1 MFRSIVL
8 KIILSALVV
17 SPISV
22 VSAVIIKNTQERNR
36 VVFNSTRRII
46 EKNLSLSSIQHQ
58 KVEGLSYFDAYSYEL
73 RQLISEAE
81 SGSLF
86 NIVITNLKYEIKITN
101 ANNKPDFTDA
111 RAEQIIR
118 AYQNKTSH
126 SEYDKVT
133 RVNIKSGRNKYG
145 VSNNIGYAYFR
156 YHPQKVTEIKQE
168 KAFIISIAAIS
179 SVSALTLVYFLLS
192 QFLSRLTL
200 EQIISRGEKSDLEF
214 KPSFFTDTNIGGSRQ
229 LEHECAKVIASFLNT
244 QGGYL
249 LIGVSDDG
257 EIQGLDKDFEY
268 ITNNRGYRQTFSD
281 PNKCDRDE
289 YTRKLKGRLSKLLNK
304 QAVSL
309 LKLSIKQAGDRE
321 LLIIRCPPA
330 SVPVLNQAKSNS
342 SKWNICFRRGSE
354 TVVYREIKYDLDNNQ
369 VLPLW
374 KLLATKF
381 SSHKNISRLLL
392 WKIKN
397 LLVQI

>member
-1 MFRSIVL
+1 MFRSILL
-8 KIILSALVV
+8 KIILSALIV

-22 VSAVIIKNTQERNR
+22 ISVVIIKNTKERDR

-58 KVEGLSYFDAYSYEL
+58 KVEGLGYFDAYSYEL

-86 NIVITNLKYEIKITN
+86 DIVITNLKNEIQITN
-101 ANNKPDFTDA
+101 ADRKSELNDA
-111 RAEQIIR
+111 RAKEVISS
-118 AYQNKTSH
+118 YQNKDRH

-133 RVNIKSGRNKYG
+133 RINIKSGRNIYG

-156 YHPQKVTEIKQE
+156 YHPQKVTEIEQE

-179 SVSALTLVYFLLS
+179 SVLALGCVYFSLS
-192 QFLSRLTL
+192 YFLNQLTL
-200 EQIISRGEKSDLEF
+200 EQIISQGEKSDIEF
-214 KPSFFTDTNIGGSRQ
+214 KPSFFTDTNIKGGRQ
-229 LEHECAKVIASFLNT
+229 LEYECAKVIASFLNT

-257 EIQGLDKDFEY
+257 EITGLDKDFEY
-268 ITNNRGYRQTFSD
+268 ITNNRGNKQTPSD

-289 YTRKLKGRLSKLLNK
+289 YMRKLKGRLSNLLNK
-304 QAVSL
+304 KAVSL
-309 LKLSIKQAGDRE
+309 LKLNIKQAEDGE

-330 SVPVLNQAKSNS
+330 SVPVLNKTNS
-342 SKWNICFRRGSE
+342 SKWNICFRSDSE
-354 TVVYREIKYDLDNNQ
+354 SVVYRDISYGLQNNQ
-369 VLPLW
+369 VVPLW
-374 KLLATKF
+374 KLIATNF
-381 SSHKNISRLLL
+381 SSHKNISRLLF